1 MDIKQLRFF
10 RKVYES
16 QNMQHSADE
25 LFITRQ
31 GLRHVIKALE
41 CEIGEPL
48 FEVRKNRLEPTEA
61 AHKLYQLSD
70 GAVAA
75 FETVERA
82 FAPAAPE
89 EARTV
94 RCATAYSSM
103 ESLGQ
108 AGQLFVIGNIPALDQ
123 PDVRYE
129 FCYGTDEEI
138 KEGIIGGSLGCG
150 FFIGVGQRD
159 PRLDYVEKRSGRL
172 HLLVPANSS
181 LAGRAEVGIDD
192 LRGLPFSSQGAAFEV
207 PTFLANACAQQGFA
221 LDVVSE
227 SLEIR
232 PLWLAASTGY
242 SCTYCFS
249 DAPLELCE
257 GMVAVPFDD
266 AVPPWTEYFV
276 TRKGELEDAALR
288 PFAEAPRPE

>member
-1 MDIKQLRFF
+1 M
-10 RKVYES
+10 
-16 QNMQHSADE
+16 
-25 LFITRQ
+25 
-31 GLRHVIKALE
+31 RHVIKALE
-41 CEIGEPL
+41 YEIGEPL

-82 FAPAAPE
+82 FAPAASE

-103 ESLGQ
+103 ESLGR
-108 AGQLFVIGNIPALDQ
+108 AGQLFMIGNIPAFDQ

-138 KEGIIGGSLGCG
+138 KEGIIGGSLDCG
-150 FFIGVGQRD
+150 FLIGVGQRD